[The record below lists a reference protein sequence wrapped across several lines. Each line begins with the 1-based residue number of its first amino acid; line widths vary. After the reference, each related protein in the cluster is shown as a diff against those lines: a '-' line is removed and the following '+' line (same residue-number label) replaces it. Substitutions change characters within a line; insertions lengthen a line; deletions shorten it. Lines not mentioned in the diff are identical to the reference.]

1 MSRTTFGRRATAAA
15 LAVAAGASLSTL
27 VAPSANAALYYGA
40 IAMAP
45 NGAGGSTWGY
55 PSRTEAEGDAIATC
69 GYSSCKVLSS
79 FTECGAIA
87 ANSTRYQG
95 GVGPTLALAQLDALT
110 HLKGEP
116 GYIEYWACN

>member
-1 MSRTTFGRRATAAA
+1 MSRNTFRRRATAAA
-15 LAVAAGASLSTL
+15 IAIAAGASMSTL
-27 VAPSANAALYYGA
+27 TAPGANAALYYGA

-55 PSRTEAEGDAIATC
+55 PSRADAEGDALATC
-69 GYSSCKVLSS
+69 GYTSCKVLSS
-79 FTECGAIA
+79 FTECGAVA

-110 HLKGEP
+110 KLKGGA